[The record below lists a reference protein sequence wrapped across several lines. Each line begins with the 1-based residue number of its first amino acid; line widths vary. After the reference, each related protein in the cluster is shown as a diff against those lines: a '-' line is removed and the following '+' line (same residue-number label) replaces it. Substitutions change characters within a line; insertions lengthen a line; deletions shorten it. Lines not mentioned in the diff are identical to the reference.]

1 MSVDEA
7 STRMAP
13 ALGGAPPPPTSTTPS
28 AATRWRRALSFRNV
42 GALYVWLILIVV
54 FSFWAPETFPH
65 WDTVRQVLNGNAVTA
80 LVALSLVIPLSAGVF
95 DLSIGYA
102 LGLCNVLL
110 AYLIVRAGMGVDL
123 ALLLT
128 LVAALAIGVV
138 NAVVVVVFRIDSFIG
153 TLATGSLLLAGVTFV
168 SGNSEIVGSELTHG
182 FFSDIANTQIG
193 GISLS
198 VLYMLIVA
206 VVIWFVL
213 EHTVSGRW
221 LYASG
226 FNADAARLAGIPVR
240 RLRFIGLVVSAIIA
254 GGIAGITVSSQIGSG
269 STTVGPPYLLNAFA
283 AAFLGATQLRQGRF
297 NAWGT
302 LIAVLMLG
310 TGTAG
315 LGLAGAPVW
324 APDVFTGVVLLAAL
338 AVTRAERN
346 AAMG

>member
-7 STRMAP
+7 PPRTAP
-13 ALGGAPPPPTSTTPS
+13 AAAGAARGRP
-28 AATRWRRALSFRNV
+28 AAGAGARWRRALSFRNI
-42 GALYVWLILIVV
+42 GALYVWVLLIVV
-54 FSFWAPETFPH
+54 FSIWAPDTFPQ

-110 AYLIVRAGMGVDL
+110 AYLVVKAGLDVGVSL
-123 ALLLT
+123 ALTLL
-128 LVAALAIGVV
+128 AALAIGVV

-153 TLATGSLLLAGVTFV
+153 TLATGSLLLAGITLV
-168 SGNSEIVGSELTHG
+168 SGNSQIVGSELTGG
-182 FFSDIANTQIG
+182 FFSDIANAQIG

-198 VLYMLIVA
+198 VLYMLVVA
-206 VVIWFVL
+206 VAIWFVL
-213 EHTVSGRW
+213 EHTVTGRW

-240 RLRFIGLVVSAIIA
+240 RLRFIGLIVSAAVA
-254 GGIAGITVSSQIGSG
+254 GGVAGIAITSQIGSG

-324 APDVFTGVVLLAAL
+324 APSVFTGVVLLAAL

-346 AAMG
+346 AALG

>member
-7 STRMAP
+7 PPKTARPPRGAAP
-13 ALGGAPPPPTSTTPS
+13 ARAAGA
-28 AATRWRRALSFRNV
+28 RWRQTLSFRNI
-42 GALYVWLILIVV
+42 GALYVWALLIVV
-54 FSFWAPETFPH
+54 FSIWAPETFPQ

-80 LVALSLVIPLSAGVF
+80 LVALSLVVPLSAGVF

-110 AYLIVRAGMGVDL
+110 AYLVVKSGLDIGVAL
-123 ALLLT
+123 ALTLL
-128 LVAALAIGVV
+128 AALAIGVV
-138 NAVVVVVFRIDSFIG
+138 NAIVVVVFRIDSFIG
-153 TLATGSLLLAGVTFV
+153 TLATGSLLLAGITLV
-168 SGNSEIVGSELTHG
+168 SGNSQIVGSQLTGG
-182 FFSDIANTQIG
+182 FFSDIANAQIG

-198 VLYMLIVA
+198 VLYMLVVA
-206 VVIWFVL
+206 VAIWFVL

-240 RLRFIGLVVSAIIA
+240 RLRFIGLIVSAVVA
-254 GGIAGITVSSQIGSG
+254 GGVAGIAITSQIGSG

-324 APDVFTGVVLLAAL
+324 APSVFTGVVLLAAL

-346 AAMG
+346 AALG